1 MVRYPSDPEFF
12 GPHVGYGESVFH
24 LGDSLTLASL
34 ETDSKT
40 GNCPWR
46 VYLGGS
52 SQEVYL
58 EGSKGC
64 STGWVEKL
72 AWNMVTSELSQTG
85 VKELL
90 VRLGSLNIQSL
101 ASVHLLV
108 PGNSLWQRVSQCR
121 GTAVTFL
128 AAGDECIGRGAP
140 KCLSQGEAS

>member
-1 MVRYPSDPEFF
+1 MWEGFPPAHGFEQQGCVAGLGHVALAQTWSDIPVTPEFF
-12 GPHVGYGESVFH
+12 RPHVGYGGSVFH

-34 ETDSKT
+34 ETDSKM

-58 EGSKGC
+58 EGSKRC

-85 VKELL
+85 VRELL

-101 ASVHLLV
+101 ASVHLTL
-108 PGNSLWQRVSQCR
+108 
-121 GTAVTFL
+121 
-128 AAGDECIGRGAP
+128 
-140 KCLSQGEAS
+140 